1 MRIPVGIKQWMEM
14 RERKVRPGL
23 TFMPDIYYYLFIIN
37 HFREYVVVM
46 RIKAPSADWGNK
58 VVIT

>member
-1 MRIPVGIKQWMEM
+1 MDGN
-14 RERKVRPGL
+14 ERNVRPGL